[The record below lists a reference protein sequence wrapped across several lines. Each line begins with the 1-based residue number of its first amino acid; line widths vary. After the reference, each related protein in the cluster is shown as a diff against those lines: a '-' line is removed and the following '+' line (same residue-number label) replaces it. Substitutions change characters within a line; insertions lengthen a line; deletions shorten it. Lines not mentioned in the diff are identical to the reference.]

1 MKISATAKVVNG
13 RVEMDVL
20 IRDQDGNQM
29 TRYTPSLELPVAA
42 AVKAALASVEL
53 PAVELQTQ

>member
-1 MKISATAKVVNG
+1 
-13 RVEMDVL
+13 
-20 IRDQDGNQM
+20 M